1 MIETIENIPPD
12 SRLIEELIIG
22 LKVSS
27 RNIAIYPREHPA
39 VRNSLN
45 RVYNVFK
52 KIFELRPGITF
63 AVGKNTLLIDNYSP
77 DKKNLLYKQF
87 ARQLRGLNITY
98 ITFSASLTIDDL
110 YKFHCFITTQGKDL
124 SHEDIRETLIKYN
137 LSHIEVGLVDYK
149 AFSFEDGKT
158 VQEIPQEDLWER
170 YISGIVNGTLKI
182 EEISEEIGEIPL
194 DTFAKLLNI
203 LYKDGIDKGTSKKI
217 ISIYTKKFFQR
228 PFSNK
233 EIKKLLAF
241 VDELPSDIKDQF
253 LSTVIDTFS
262 TDNTITAGL
271 IRNISTDLIIELFET
286 VRSNKIP
293 IPENLNNLL
302 HIISD
307 MDRKAFEYNTVGANL
322 LVDDISLPSDLM
334 DMLSKSNLKE
344 TISDSFETSV
354 SDEYQNEIKKIIEFE
369 ASGIVSIRLP
379 DLKKEIDDDFIEKIF
394 NLVILEIMSSD
405 LISEKEYLQFI
416 ENLKEQTFQFIST
429 GQYGQVLQIIKL
441 LRLNMEKN
449 RFSDISSEALG
460 YYYTREFLL
469 SFIDSLKV
477 MGRQAKDEAW
487 QLCEYYDEKIIP
499 FIMDALINEDSQTF
513 RSLLMSL
520 IKQFG
525 DTIVPEALKS
535 LNDTRWFVQ
544 RNMLYLLTGCKNK
557 EIIPY
562 VRQYC
567 HHKNRKVS
575 FEAIKCLLSQEDRYG
590 IDIMKEYLLS
600 GSEEEVEQAIV
611 LSGAFRV
618 KEMVPDLI
626 QMLRKKGT
634 NKADLSQKIAVIQ
647 ALGNIGDPGSLDA
660 FSEIVFSKRLF
671 FFKSGLENLKVEI
684 YKTLKNYPYK
694 HINDFIQVG
703 LKSRNEFIKSE
714 SLRLSKMRA

>member
-12 SRLIEELIIG
+12 LRLIEELIIE

-63 AVGKNTLLIDNYSP
+63 AVGKNTLIIDNYSP

-87 ARQLRGLNITY
+87 AQQLRGLNIAY
-98 ITFSASLTIDDL
+98 IAFSTSLTLDEL
-110 YKFHCFITTQGKDL
+110 YKFQCFISTQGKDL
-124 SHEDIRETLIKYN
+124 SHEDIRETLSKYS
-137 LSHIEVGLVDYK
+137 LSHIEVGFIDYE
-149 AFSFEDGKT
+149 AFSFKDGKT
-158 VQEIPQEDLWER
+158 VQEIPQEDLWEQ
-170 YISGIVNGTLKI
+170 YILGILNGTLKI

-217 ISIYTKKFFQR
+217 ISIYIKKFFQR

-241 VDELPSDIKDQF
+241 ADELPSDLKDQF

-262 TDNTITAGL
+262 KNITITAGV

-302 HIISD
+302 DIISD
-307 MDRKAFEYNTVGANL
+307 MDQKAFEYNTVGANL
-322 LVDDISLPSDLM
+322 LVDDISLPSDIM
-334 DMLSKSNLKE
+334 DKLSESNLKE
-344 TISDSFETSV
+344 AISDSFETSV
-354 SDEYQNEIKKIIEFE
+354 SDEYQNEIKKILEFD

-394 NLVILEIMSSD
+394 NLVILEIMSSN

-441 LRLNMEKN
+441 LRLNVEKN
-449 RFSDISSEALG
+449 RFSDISSEALS
-460 YYYTREFLL
+460 YYYTQEFFL

-477 MGRQAKDEAW
+477 MGRQARDEAW

-499 FIMDALINEDSQTF
+499 FLMDALINEDTQTF

-525 DTIVPEALKS
+525 DTIVPEALKRF
-535 LNDTRWFVQ
+535 NDTRWFVQ

-575 FEAIKCLLSQEDRYG
+575 FEAIKCLLSQEDHYG
-590 IDIMKEYLLS
+590 IDIMKKYLLS
-600 GSEEEVEQAIV
+600 ESKEEVEQAIV

-618 KEMVPDLI
+618 KEMVLDLI

-634 NKADLSQKIAVIQ
+634 NKADLSQKIAIIQ

-660 FSEIVFSKRLF
+660 FSEIVLSKRLF
-671 FFKSGLENLKVEI
+671 FFKGGLENLGVEI
-684 YKTLKNYPYK
+684 YRTLKNYPYK
-694 HINDFIQVG
+694 DIDDFIQVG
-703 LKSRNEFIKSE
+703 LKSKNEYIKSE
-714 SLRLSKMRA
+714 SLRLSKIRA